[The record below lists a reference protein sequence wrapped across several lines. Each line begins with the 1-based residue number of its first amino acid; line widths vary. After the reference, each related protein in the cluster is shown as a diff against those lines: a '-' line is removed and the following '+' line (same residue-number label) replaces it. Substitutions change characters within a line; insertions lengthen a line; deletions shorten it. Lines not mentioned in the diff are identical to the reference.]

1 MFNCCY
7 LQLQTLTSV
16 RIKSSN
22 VTLTLCV
29 PTLKDPMS
37 AVVVEDLQE
46 TRKYVQVGKLLSD
59 HFG

>member
-59 HFG
+59 NFG

>member
-1 MFNCCY
+1 M
-7 LQLQTLTSV
+7 
-16 RIKSSN
+16 
-22 VTLTLCV
+22 TLTLCV

-59 HFG
+59 NFG